1 MAGQKYSAA
10 SALANVRRLRFLVAI
25 CILFVLWWVLL
36 GVVEREATR
45 AEQEGSRLMLNQI
58 RSVLVVK
65 GAEIRLK
72 EGADFRGWAGR
83 NPFHWFQS
91 KPAPYGGICREGQLK
106 PGQWCFKPL
115 QAGDKGY
122 KNDTAGVSG
131 QVIFQPRQPITIG
144 ERQGSHTIPLAWV
157 VAVEYTDSNGNGRLD
172 EADLQSG
179 LKLQPVEV
187 KNRNERAEN

>member
-1 MAGQKYSAA
+1 MPVLINSH
-10 SALANVRRLRFLVAI
+10 RLRFLVAL

-36 GVVEREATR
+36 GVVERESAR
-45 AEQEGSRLMLNQI
+45 AEQEGTRLMLNQI

-72 EGADFRGWAGR
+72 EGPDFRGWAGR

-91 KPAPYGGICREGQLK
+91 KPARYGGICREGQPE

-144 ERQGSHTIPLAWV
+144 ERQGSRTTPLAWV
-157 VAVEYTDSNGNGRLD
+157 VAVEFTDSNGNGRLD

-179 LKLQPVEV
+179 LKLQPVEME
-187 KNRNERAEN
+187 NGNERAEN

>member
-1 MAGQKYSAA
+1 MVGQKYSAM
-10 SALANVRRLRFLVAI
+10 SVLINSHRLRFLVAL
-25 CILFVLWWVLL
+25 CILFVLWWALL
-36 GVVEREATR
+36 GVVERETTR
-45 AEQEGSRLMLNQI
+45 AEQEGARLMLNQV

-72 EGADFRGWAGR
+72 QGPDFRAWAGR

-91 KPAPYGGICREGQLK
+91 KPARYAGACPAGQPE

-115 QAGDKGY
+115 QAGDNGY
-122 KNDTAGVSG
+122 KNDTAGVNG

-144 ERQGSHTIPLAWV
+144 ERQGNRTLPLAWV
-157 VAVEYTDSNGNGRLD
+157 VAIEFTDSNGNGRLD

-179 LKLQPVEV
+179 LTFQPVEMDSG
-187 KNRNERAEN
+187 NERTKN